1 MIWDAAFL
9 SAAASNAGQQIWMK
23 IIYIILHSL
32 NPICKTSLVDMK
44 LPVSV
49 VLEWWSS
56 IGRNLATVAVYNS
69 VLILADTS
77 RDYHFLFFYNVIR
90 IRIFLHGWARICGSD
105 GHTLSHS
112 GNWPDCH
119 VYDHVYMQ
127 RREVIFLFFGSKK
140 RVRDRNNAL
149 LLFCCFCYINRK
161 CRLYLCRFFFFSSL
175 AVEITEC
182 DWSGWQKG
190 GFYNTWR
197 WLL

>member
-1 MIWDAAFL
+1 MIDQLWSGMLLFL
-9 SAAASNAGQQIWMK
+9 SAAASNAGRQIWMK

-32 NPICKTSLVDMK
+32 NSKCKTSLVDME

-77 RDYHFLFFYNVIR
+77 RDYHFLSFYSVTR
-90 IRIFLHGWARICGSD
+90 IRIFLYGWAGIFGTEGR
-105 GHTLSHS
+105 TLSHS

-119 VYDHVYMQ
+119 VYDHVYTQ
-127 RREVIFLFFGSKK
+127 SREVIFLFFGSKK

-149 LLFCCFCYINRK
+149 LLSQ
-161 CRLYLCRFFFFSSL
+161 LY
-175 AVEITEC
+175 
-182 DWSGWQKG
+182 
-190 GFYNTWR
+190 
-197 WLL
+197 